1 MSMKKNDFLEFIY
14 FLFTIIQHIKKMI
27 YFKTNHKRDNFK
39 FNFKFMDIY
48 DHFYQIQSYG

>member
-1 MSMKKNDFLEFIY
+1 MKKNDFLEFIY